1 MGLFKDVFC
10 TECGEKTKMLTRT
23 HLRDDSYLC
32 SKCAAIV
39 PSYMKKTFE
48 GKYTIEEYRE
58 FKEYAKSS
66 EEEYGEIFH
75 ETHSFHGIH
84 IDTENR
90 LFYMEDY
97 SALSRVYLNFYNVQ
111 QFDLTFRAEEYKDG
125 LFGNKVKGTIFVE
138 LEMDMP
144 YFYYEGVLAS
154 DVKAKA
160 KKSAF
165 GNKVTYDNPEGMD
178 DFLHYFGRA
187 WEKDVEDYN
196 RYIEEH
202 GDEPDEADEE

>member
-23 HLRDDSYLC
+23 HLCDDSYLC

-66 EEEYGEIFH
+66 EEEYGKIFH
-75 ETHSFHGIH
+75 ETHSFHDIH

-97 SALSRVYLNFYNVQ
+97 SVAEIADVLKIPVGTVKSRLNRGRKKLKAYL
-111 QFDLTFRAEEYKDG
+111 D
-125 LFGNKVKGTIFVE
+125 
-138 LEMDMP
+138 
-144 YFYYEGVLAS
+144 
-154 DVKAKA
+154 
-160 KKSAF
+160 
-165 GNKVTYDNPEGMD
+165 
-178 DFLHYFGRA
+178 
-187 WEKDVEDYN
+187 
-196 RYIEEH
+196 
-202 GDEPDEADEE
+202 